1 MDLDRHRLKL
11 TETVHNQTLLISMQL
26 LQVVSNTHY
35 PRGFFSFLYELLFL
49 LQCCLVKLLN
59 RLLLSL
65 LLMLFLS
72 LLSSVCTGSGEWTH
86 TSWFTLVSPVI
97 YFIIH
102 LVYKWSTYSTQYIIR
117 NIFFMRKFSLC
128 LMIFFSGFVRNCF
141 NLIELLN
148 FSRFLQCLKYSMCL
162 RFPSFLINN

>member
-1 MDLDRHRLKL
+1 MDLDRNRLKL

-72 LLSSVCTGSGEWTH
+72 LLSSVCTGTGEWTH

-128 LMIFFSGFVRNCF
+128 LMISFRFCSQLFQFNWITEFFTIFALSEIF
-141 NLIELLN
+141 NVSEISLL
-148 FSRFLQCLKYSMCL
+148 SHQ
-162 RFPSFLINN
+162 